1 MKDPYCPEC
10 GVVQDLHSTIYCGI
24 IREQRATYE
33 RKLELLREM
42 SNIWRRNIDELEMLE
57 EMSDK
62 IIAKLVAGADN
73 LLRDLDCV
81 DARTLSVAKG
91 EAQRWLERNKE
102 KKETD
107 Q

>member
-1 MKDPYCPEC
+1 
-10 GVVQDLHSTIYCGI
+10 V
-24 IREQRATYE
+24 YE
-33 RKLELLREM
+33 NKLELLREM
-42 SNIWRRNIDELEMLE
+42 GCIWSRDIDELKMLE
-57 EMSDK
+57 EMSDQ
-62 IIAKLVAGADN
+62 IIAKLIAGADN

-81 DARTLSVAKG
+81 DARTLSLAKG